1 MAIVIELA
9 AYLDQFGQTDRLFFL
24 EAGLMRNI
32 SLPCFRLKFKLTTG
46 DFNT

>member
-9 AYLDQFGQTDRLFFL
+9 AYLDQLIRTAGYFS

-32 SLPCFRLKFKLTTG
+32 LFFTLFQA
-46 DFNT
+46 

>member
-9 AYLDQFGQTDRLFFL
+9 AYLDQFGRTDRLFFL

-32 SLPCFRLKFKLTTG
+32 LFFTLFHA
-46 DFNT
+46 

>member
-9 AYLDQFGQTDRLFFL
+9 AYLISLTGQTGYFS

-32 SLPCFRLKFKLTTG
+32 LFFTLFHA
-46 DFNT
+46 